1 MARIVTTLY
10 KQPGESRLF
19 DMSFA
24 NKMRDGE
31 TIVSID
37 SITAVPGDLSFSGS
51 VYSGQIVQTL
61 ISGGTIP
68 SRVDTP
74 EESYIVTFVVT
85 TSSGQV
91 LENEG
96 ILIVRET

>member
-10 KQPGESRLF
+10 KQPGETRLF

-37 SITAVPGDLSFSGS
+37 SITSVPNDLTFNNS
-51 VYSGQIVQTL
+51 VYSGQVVQTL
-61 ISGGTIP
+61 IGGGTIP
-68 SRVDTP
+68 IRPDTP
-74 EESYIVTFVVT
+74 EESYIVTFVIT
-85 TSSGQV
+85 TSSGQI

-96 ILIVRET
+96 ILIVKET